1 MLKNALSSFALRTS
15 EGRNRFF
22 LYLRHLCSD
31 PGGFGALRGSA
42 GADWDEGKKVWKKY
56 GMFSRNTTI
65 SLMLSK
71 RDFVNLYKACE
82 DRKEKLDRIQRESAD
97 EDEVADAGNDL
108 IEINMLLREPKDKA
122 DETWGM
128 SGWTT
133 SDEYL

>member
-1 MLKNALSSFALRTS
+1 MEENSMI
-15 EGRNRFF
+15 
-22 LYLRHLCSD
+22 
-31 PGGFGALRGSA
+31 P
-42 GADWDEGKKVWKKY
+42 
-56 GMFSRNTTI
+56 RNTAI

-71 RDFVNLYKACE
+71 SDFVNLYKACE

-108 IEINMLLREPKDKA
+108 IEINMLLRELKAKA

>member
-1 MLKNALSSFALRTS
+1 MI
-15 EGRNRFF
+15 
-22 LYLRHLCSD
+22 
-31 PGGFGALRGSA
+31 P
-42 GADWDEGKKVWKKY
+42 
-56 GMFSRNTTI
+56 RNTTI

-71 RDFVNLYKACE
+71 SDFVNLYKACE

-108 IEINMLLREPKDKA
+108 IENNMLLRELKDKA

-128 SGWTT
+128 SVWTT